1 MSSLRR
7 RLGVFDLTLITIG
20 AIVGSGIFRN
30 PAVVA
35 QHAREPAL
43 IVGAWAAGG
52 AIALAGAFI
61 FAELAARRP
70 ADGGLYAYLR
80 DAYHPLVAFMFGW
93 TLLLMADTGGTAAS
107 AVIFSGYFPSLTGLD
122 VNPNAIAVTAL
133 AAVTVVN
140 CLGVRQGGT
149 WQNAFVILK
158 LGAIALLLLAGIVA
172 PAHPSPATMQA
183 AGDTALVAG
192 FGAAMIPVLFAYNGF
207 QGSSY
212 VTAETRD
219 PARTLPRGLLF
230 GVIAVV
236 TTYLLV
242 NIVCLRVLGSDGL
255 AASKAPA
262 ADVMQAAIGPAGA
275 RVIAIAVALSTLG
288 FMSTKM
294 LLAPRI
300 YFQMAADGVFFKQL
314 AWVHPVSRV
323 PVVAIGLQGVIAA
336 IIALSGTFAQIV
348 TWVVATEFAFVLLAA
363 IALFIFR
370 ARDAAQNQPR
380 PVFVVPLHPWSTL
393 LFIAALI
400 AMFVAAFASYPR
412 DTLAG
417 FAVMAAGAVV
427 FYAWSAARR
436 PSSQRI

>member
-20 AIVGSGIFRN
+20 GIIGSGIFRN

-35 QHAREPAL
+35 QRAHEPAL
-43 IVGAWAAGG
+43 IIGSWAAGG

-70 ADGGLYAYLR
+70 SDGGLYAYLR
-80 DAYHPLVAFMFGW
+80 DAYHPIVAFMFGW

-107 AVIFSGYFPSLTGLD
+107 AVIFAGYFPSLTGLN
-122 VNPNAIAVTAL
+122 VNPNTVAVAAL
-133 AAVTVVN
+133 AIVTLIN

-149 WQNAFVILK
+149 WQNALVILK
-158 LGAIALLLLAGIVA
+158 LGAIALLLPAGLFDHAHAAA
-172 PAHPSPATMQA
+172 PMPS
-183 AGDTALVAG
+183 AGGAVLLTG

-219 PARTLPRGLLF
+219 PARTLPRGMLY

-236 TTYLLV
+236 VTYLLV
-242 NIVCLRVLGSDGL
+242 NVVCLRVLGPAGL

-262 ADVMQAAIGPAGA
+262 ADVMEAAIGPSGA

-300 YFQMAADGVFFKQL
+300 YFQMASDGLFFKQI
-314 AWVHPVSRV
+314 AWVHPGSRV
-323 PVVAIGLQGVIAA
+323 PVVAIALQGVIAA

-370 ARDAAQNQPR
+370 ARDAAQARPS
-380 PVFVVPLHPWSTL
+380 PVFLVPFHPWSTL
-393 LFIAALI
+393 LFVAALI
-400 AMFVAAFASYPR
+400 AMFVAAFVSYPR

-417 FAVMAAGAVV
+417 FAVMAAGAVA
-427 FYAWSAARR
+427 FYVWSGARR
-436 PSSQRI
+436 PSSQRV